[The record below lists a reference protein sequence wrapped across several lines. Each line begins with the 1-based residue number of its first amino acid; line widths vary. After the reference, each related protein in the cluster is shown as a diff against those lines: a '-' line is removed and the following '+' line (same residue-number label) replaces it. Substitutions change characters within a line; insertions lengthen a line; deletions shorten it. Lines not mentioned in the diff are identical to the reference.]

1 MGAPGA
7 ALALIARGRAGLL
20 AGLGLLAAA
29 EVLFALSFDAGSS
42 VAATLALAAGAL
54 ILVGVGAYGFVRWPA
69 LVPAFVLATAPFRV
83 PLDFGSEH
91 PLFVSIAEQGD
102 LGRLVPLYVVLPAP
116 PCSRSLTAHSGPRS

>member
-1 MGAPGA
+1 MVGAPGA

-54 ILVGVGAYGFVRWPA
+54 ILVGVGALRLRAVARARA
-69 LVPAFVLATAPFRV
+69 LFVLATAPFRCRSN
-83 PLDFGSEH
+83 FGSEH
-91 PLFVSIAEQGD
+91 PLFVSIAEEGD
-102 LGRLVPLYVVLPAP
+102 LGRLVPLYVVLGA
-116 PCSRSLTAHSGPRS
+116 PCSRSLTARSRVRS